1 MSKAFSKT
9 CCWIVAIAA
18 VLTVFSITA
27 YAQNAPNASNGRDG
41 NRVGNFVAQLQGPAR
56 TEFNIPPKTEGEH
69 PLMPA
74 LRWADS
80 GLKQVEQN
88 VQDYSAYLIKQE
100 RINGKL
106 APQQTLFVKVRHKPF
121 SAYTKFVKP
130 DNLAGQ
136 EALYV
141 DGANNGKMWAHT
153 VGIRNTIVGTVS
165 LKPTS
170 SFAMEGQRY
179 PITELGVQNLVRRL
193 LEVGM
198 EDAKYGECDVKF
210 LDNAKINDR
219 TCLCIQVLHPVPR
232 KNFRFHLARIYVDK
246 ELNLPI
252 RYEAYDWPRQKGGQP
267 ELLEAYT
274 YLNLKINNGFTDN
287 DFDPRNPNFQFDVK

>member
-1 MSKAFSKT
+1 MAKVFLKNR
-9 CCWIVAIAA
+9 CWIAALIIVVAA
-18 VLTVFSITA
+18 LSSTVF
-27 YAQNAPNASNGRDG
+27 AQDGRDG
-41 NRVGNFVAQLQGPAR
+41 DRVGDFVATLQSPAK
-56 TEFNIPPKTEGEH
+56 TEFNIPPKTDGEH

-74 LRWADS
+74 LRWANN
-80 GLKQVEQN
+80 GLQQVERD

-100 RINGKL
+100 RIGGEL
-106 APQQTLFVKVRHKPF
+106 APPQTLFVKVRHQPF

-141 DGANNGKMWAHT
+141 TGTNDGKMWAHST
-153 VGIRNTIVGTVS
+153 GFKNIFGTVS

-170 SFAMEGQRY
+170 MLAMEGQRY
-179 PITELGVQNLVRRL
+179 PITEIGVQNLVRRL
-193 LEVGM
+193 LEVGL
-198 EDAKYGECDVKF
+198 EDAKYGECEVKF

-219 TCLCIQVLHPVPR
+219 VCLCIQVMHPVPR

-252 RYEAYDWPRQKGGQP
+252 RYEAYDWPRQEGGAP
-267 ELLEAYT
+267 ELLESYT
-274 YLNLKINNGFTDN
+274 YLNLRVNNGFTDA
-287 DFDPRNPNFQFDVK
+287 DFDPRNPSYQFKVE